1 MGDIDPFAAFGAVR
15 RTSGGTPGTA
25 QPSPPK
31 SMNALKQQTSAAPP
45 PPSYSNL
52 QAPPQVFPQSN
63 PVQPVHQMGQ
73 MSSMAQSFPQASQQ
87 APPQVFPQ
95 ANPMQPMQ
103 PTRPMGQA
111 PQSFTP
117 SNTQHVGALEAALG
131 LSGKAPTSA
140 DPSAAGSFGAP
151 SAFDVSDPFSNPNAS
166 NPNSAAA
173 AAAAA
178 AAFPTPAAND
188 PFAPSNP
195 AANDP
200 FAPSNPRANDPF
212 APSNPRANDPFAPS
226 NPAANDPFAPSN
238 PAAND
243 PFAPS
248 NPAASDPF
256 ANPTP
261 SNAVAADDPFSNPTP
276 PARVAAQN
284 GDHDDDDEEEAEA
297 PAAPREMALS
307 ADGAA
312 PAEKAAPVVLSRQ
325 DTFKYVEE
333 LATGNAQVKTDAA
346 RALKSLA
353 FNANGEY
360 KEGLIKSG
368 VPRLLMMMINEGSSA
383 ASLEQATSCMYS
395 MAREHMESKQALV
408 AAGALRAL
416 STTLLNY
423 DSKQCQLNSCATLYA
438 ISCAGRDVCKQLAA
452 FRPLQRLTFLVNPGP
467 GRSAQDDQL
476 QLFAALLIVNLLH
489 VKGVT
494 SKEERVSLGTS
505 LQRAYDDA
513 TESQVRE
520 TIAVGLKRL
529 SSMGSRKSQ
538 LKQRLSSLALGGSR
552 KADSGPS
559 SSGVGGGGAPTAT
572 SYSSAPP
579 PRLSSSSSSSMKG
592 AIKGL
597 GRALS
602 SKPRK
607 PSNYRGS
614 DAPDWG
620 S

>member
-1 MGDIDPFAAFGAVR
+1 M
-15 RTSGGTPGTA
+15 
-25 QPSPPK
+25 
-31 SMNALKQQTSAAPP
+31 
-45 PPSYSNL
+45 
-52 QAPPQVFPQSN
+52 
-63 PVQPVHQMGQ
+63 
-73 MSSMAQSFPQASQQ
+73 
-87 APPQVFPQ
+87 
-95 ANPMQPMQ
+95 
-103 PTRPMGQA
+103 
-111 PQSFTP
+111 
-117 SNTQHVGALEAALG
+117 
-131 LSGKAPTSA
+131 
-140 DPSAAGSFGAP
+140 
-151 SAFDVSDPFSNPNAS
+151 
-166 NPNSAAA
+166 
-173 AAAAA
+173 
-178 AAFPTPAAND
+178 
-188 PFAPSNP
+188 
-195 AANDP
+195 
-200 FAPSNPRANDPF
+200 
-212 APSNPRANDPFAPS
+212 
-226 NPAANDPFAPSN
+226 
-238 PAAND
+238 
-243 PFAPS
+243 
-248 NPAASDPF
+248 
-256 ANPTP
+256 
-261 SNAVAADDPFSNPTP
+261 
-276 PARVAAQN
+276 
-284 GDHDDDDEEEAEA
+284 
-297 PAAPREMALS
+297 
-307 ADGAA
+307 
-312 PAEKAAPVVLSRQ
+312 VLSRQ

-333 LATGNAQVKTDAA
+333 LATGNAQVKVDAA

-416 STTLLNY
+416 STLLNH

-579 PRLSSSSSSSMKG
+579 SAPLFFLVFVYERGDQGAWEGAVVQTKKALELQGVRRARLGQLMRCDAWCHGSVEMVCVAEARSRVLLETPSHAS
-592 AIKGL
+592 
-597 GRALS
+597 GR
-602 SKPRK
+602 
-607 PSNYRGS
+607 RGTHHGGVCDRIS
-614 DAPDWG
+614 TRLCSTWG
-620 S
+620 GW